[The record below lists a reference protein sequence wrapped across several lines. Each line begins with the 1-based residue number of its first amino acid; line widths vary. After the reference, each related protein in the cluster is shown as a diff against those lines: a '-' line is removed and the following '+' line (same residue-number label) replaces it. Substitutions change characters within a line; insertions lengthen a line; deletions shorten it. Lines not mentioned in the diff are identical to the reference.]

1 MAEMQLTRVELHI
14 HLDGAVRHETLLDL
28 ARQKGVE
35 WGKESEETIRKR
47 FVHEKPCACLG
58 DFLAPFIEYMPVI
71 CGDPDAI
78 ERIAYELCETQAKN
92 GVLYFEARYCPH
104 FKSNTVQHNTPV
116 QLYREKGDVT
126 PEDVVR
132 CVNRGFSRGETD
144 FGIKARSILCCIRTH
159 PAWGMEMVELCDKFR
174 NEGVVAIDIAG
185 SPHGYGEQP
194 QEHDIQVFEEA
205 KRRGIRRTVH
215 AGEAGT
221 AEDVRDSIAK
231 LHAERIG
238 HGYHVVDD
246 AKCYEF
252 AKKSG
257 VHFECCPLSS
267 RLTNSVTCP
276 WEDHPIAQFMK
287 DKVNFGISTD
297 DPTVTGFYLNQE
309 MDYVKENLRFTD
321 AQIAQLQVNAAKA
334 AFLPESEKQ
343 ELISQIKKAN
353 NL

>member
-1 MAEMQLTRVELHI
+1 VSIEGLVEEKRTLVLKHEAYFVAYAHI
-14 HLDGAVRHETLLDL
+14 LLGAWKWWNYVINFATKVLWPLISPVLLM
-28 ARQKGVE
+28 VM
-35 WGKESEETIRKR
+35 ESNHKSMT
-47 FVHEKPCACLG
+47 
-58 DFLAPFIEYMPVI
+58 
-71 CGDPDAI
+71 
-78 ERIAYELCETQAKN
+78 
-92 GVLYFEARYCPH
+92 
-104 FKSNTVQHNTPV
+104 FK
-116 QLYREKGDVT
+116 
-126 PEDVVR
+126 
-132 CVNRGFSRGETD
+132 F
-144 FGIKARSILCCIRTH
+144 
-159 PAWGMEMVELCDKFR
+159 
-174 NEGVVAIDIAG
+174 
-185 SPHGYGEQP
+185 
-194 QEHDIQVFEEA
+194 FEEA

-252 AKKSG
+252 AKQSG

-297 DPTVTGFYLNQE
+297 DPTVTGYYLNDE